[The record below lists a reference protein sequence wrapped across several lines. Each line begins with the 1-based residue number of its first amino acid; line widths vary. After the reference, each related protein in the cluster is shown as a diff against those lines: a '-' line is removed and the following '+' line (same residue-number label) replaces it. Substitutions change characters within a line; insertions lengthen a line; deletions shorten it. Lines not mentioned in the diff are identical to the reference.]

1 MSIYKKF
8 MIAAM
13 TVIVFAAALTVVIPM
28 IAADAGQEAA
38 EGFVQGV
45 QDNTADAVRAVGV
58 VADSVLTDEL
68 VDSTN
73 LKLQELAGGIGSALR
88 TLKDSITGGS
98 R

>member
-8 MIAAM
+8 MVAAM
-13 TVIVFAAALTVVIPM
+13 TVIVFAAALAVVIPR

-38 EGFVQGV
+38 VGFVEGV
-45 QDNTADAVRAVGV
+45 RDNTADAVRSVGV
-58 VADSVLTDEL
+58 VADSVFTDKM

-73 LKLQELAGGIGSALR
+73 VRLQELAGGLGSAIR
-88 TLKDSITGGS
+88 ALKDSIIGGT